1 MMWTVVV
8 GLKTGFHSFVV
19 WQALLLILWPCIMRP
34 VSSLSQ
40 NNQQFKSLITLC
52 MTKTKS
58 YKYRTTV
65 KDDIKNYCWMC
76 GFYSFYRLMHWGG
89 ESIVKSSFRL
99 ILVIVF
105 LYLMKNVCILHD
117 YTQSPT
123 SSQTF
128 KHCSSDSDNCCW
140 SRFNQQH
147 KSTTV
152 TIKDEINF
160 HFISYSNVLRI
171 VSMIILCA
179 V

>member
-1 MMWTVVV
+1 MPTQKHSSLASLLLCCCCCHSAVNAHHHSTTAVVEQCGGVFCILNDLRAGGWTDDMDR
-8 GLKTGFHSFVV
+8 GAGTEDGIPQFCCLTL
-19 WQALLLILWPCIMRP
+19 QALLPILWPCIMRP

-65 KDDIKNYCWMC
+65 KDDIKNYCWMR

-105 LYLMKNVCILHD
+105 L
-117 YTQSPT
+117 
-123 SSQTF
+123 
-128 KHCSSDSDNCCW
+128 
-140 SRFNQQH
+140 
-147 KSTTV
+147 
-152 TIKDEINF
+152 
-160 HFISYSNVLRI
+160 
-171 VSMIILCA
+171 
-179 V
+179 